1 MLNLMQKAILKSLSI
16 FILTIY
22 GLSTISWMIGVF
34 HYYTCTPLTAW
45 GWVLSPLK
53 MGSPVCQFMNYI
65 QYELGKYYVALW
77 ISSGASLIAYF
88 K

>member
-1 MLNLMQKAILKSLSI
+1 MIKKLLKPVFI
-16 FILTIY
+16 FILTVY
-22 GLSTISWMIGVF
+22 LLSTISWIIGVF
-34 HYYTCTPLTAW
+34 HYYTCTPFTAW

-53 MGSPVCQFMNYI
+53 MGSPVCQFMNFI

-77 ISSGASLIAYF
+77 ISSGVSLIAYF